1 MCCTDWSTTGREKQ
15 KRIREFRSSLVE
27 QKSFIDAPSP
37 QLHSVSEN
45 WTFAQHT
52 FAGNVDEVRDA
63 VPLLKRRAF
72 NSAVEGISVITP
84 KDVDE
89 IAVNEQ
95 GERLLIGQK
104 KLSDALG
111 KLIELLK

>member
-1 MCCTDWSTTGREKQ
+1 MSGRNS
-15 KRIREFRSSLVE
+15 RSSSLVE